1 VGNGTS
7 ATQASAPSHRRRA
20 ALAESVRR
28 DLLNAASAIVSRH
41 GYASASISKITKAA
55 GVASGTF
62 YLYFPSQQAIFDRL
76 LPLIGSRLLEHIE
89 KHVDPDSTGFQ
100 YEKQRVDAYFDFC
113 RLNPGFLR
121 IYHEAA
127 VFAPQA
133 YRKHFRR
140 LADGYRDTIN
150 KSRERGELPL
160 FEEKEIESLIYIL
173 MGARSYLSL
182 LYASGR
188 KENPVSTLI
197 EVYLKVVKSGVFG
210 GADKP
215 LKLKRPNGVAR

>member
-1 VGNGTS
+1 MGNGTT
-7 ATQASAPSHRRRA
+7 ATQASGPSHRRRA
-20 ALAESVRR
+20 AFAASVRR
-28 DLLNAASAIVSRH
+28 DLLSAAIAIVGRH
-41 GYASASISKITKAA
+41 GYASASITKITKAA

-62 YLYFPSQQAIFDRL
+62 YLYFRSRQAIFDQL
-76 LPLIGSRLLEHIE
+76 LPVMGSRLVEHIE
-89 KHVDPDSTGFQ
+89 KLIDPSSTGFQ
-100 YEKQRVDAYFDFC
+100 YEKQRIEAYFDFC

-127 VFAPQA
+127 VFAPHA

-160 FEEKEIESLIYIL
+160 FEEQDIESLIHIL

-188 KENPVSTLI
+188 AEDPVSTLI
-197 EVYLKVVKSGVFG
+197 GVYLKVVKSGVFG
-210 GADKP
+210 GADGP
-215 LKLKRPNGVAR
+215 LKPKRPISS